1 MSERSE
7 TIAEGLGRYVA
18 DRGQAIPRDVRS
30 RARLAV
36 LDTVGCMIGASGTE
50 SGRRIL
56 RYIAGR
62 GGPGTSTAVGIAG
75 GFRAEDAG
83 LANGTLAHL
92 LEFDDGHR
100 PSDNHL
106 GCVVVPAALAMAE
119 ETGATVGALL
129 DAVVVGYDVMGRTGE
144 ATLLTRD
151 SSKFHGTG
159 TTGVF
164 GSAAVAA
171 RLLRLDA
178 EKAAQ
183 AIVIAGTA
191 AAGPKETLKSGQ
203 ESKPLHAG
211 RAVMNGITS
220 SYLAAEGFTG
230 PLPLFESEIGFCAA
244 MCSHPRPEMI
254 LKDLGTRY
262 SLVESGFKVH
272 STCGMLFTTLDGI
285 LAARSRHDLHL
296 ELPDEIRVGV
306 PSWLVDD
313 PVFLKRRPSSTG
325 EARFSIPYAAA
336 AGIVDG
342 EVTLRQMTPEKL
354 RDTRI
359 ALVEDRITV
368 GLDDE
373 IEDVFLR
380 TREDPFFY
388 YGASIEYDRDGETFR
403 SVHLTPHGYDP
414 DDLLSA
420 EQVIAKFRATVEL
433 HLDAAA
439 QDALISCILEAGDDT
454 PAAAM
459 AGLMGAPS
467 VSLDAAS
474 LTASGGEV
482 AR

>member
-1 MSERSE
+1 MSAPTES
-7 TIAEGLGRYVA
+7 IAEGLGRYVV
-18 DRGQAIPRDVRS
+18 DRHVPVPES
-30 RARLAV
+30 VRARARMAV
-36 LDTVGCMIGASGTE
+36 LDTIGCMIGATGTE
-50 SGRRIL
+50 TGKRVL
-56 RYIAGR
+56 RYASRR
-62 GGPGTSTAVGIAG
+62 GGTGRTTAVGIDHG
-75 GFRAEDAG
+75 LRAEDAG

-119 ETGATVGALL
+119 ETDASVAEFL
-129 DAVVVGYDVMGRTGE
+129 DAVAIGYDVMGRTGE

-171 RLLRLDA
+171 RLLDLDA

-203 ESKPLHAG
+203 DSKPLHAG

-220 SYLAAEGFTG
+220 AYLAADGYTG

-244 MCSHPRPEMI
+244 MCSHPRPDMI

-285 LAARSRHDLHL
+285 LEARARHGLQDRI
-296 ELPDEIRVGV
+296 PDEIRIGV
-306 PSWLVDD
+306 PSWLVED
-313 PVFLKRRPSSTG
+313 PVFLKRRPTGTG

-342 EVTLRQMTPEKL
+342 EVTLRQMTPGNL
-354 RDTRI
+354 TDPHI
-359 ALVEDRITV
+359 AMVEDRIKV
-368 GLDDE
+368 GYDKE

-380 TREDPFFY
+380 TREDAFFY
-388 YGASIEYDRDGETFR
+388 YGASIEYELDGETFR
-403 SVHLTPHGYDP
+403 TVHLTPHGYDP
-414 DDLLSA
+414 DDLLTR
-420 EQVIAKFRATVEL
+420 EQIVAKFRSTVAL
-433 HLDAAA
+433 QLDDSAQNAIIAHVLDSDEAAPAKGIAALMASVPVLLDDVAAA
-439 QDALISCILEAGDDT
+439 Y
-454 PAAAM
+454 
-459 AGLMGAPS
+459 
-467 VSLDAAS
+467 
-474 LTASGGEV
+474 
-482 AR
+482 

>member
-1 MSERSE
+1 MSAQSE
-7 TIAEGLGRYVA
+7 TIAQSLGRYVV
-18 DRGQAIPRDVRS
+18 DRQATVPDSVRM
-30 RARLAV
+30 RARMAV
-36 LDTVGCMIGASGTE
+36 LDTIGCMIGASGTE
-50 SGRRIL
+50 TGQRIL
-56 RYIAGR
+56 RYASRR
-62 GGPGTSTAVGIAG
+62 GGPGRTTAVGIG
-75 GFRAEDAG
+75 HGLRAEDAG

-119 ETGATVGALL
+119 ETGANVGDFL
-129 DAVVVGYDVMGRTGE
+129 DAVVIGYDVMGRTGE

-171 RLLRLDA
+171 RLLGLNPDEA
-178 EKAAQ
+178 SQ

-203 ESKPLHAG
+203 ESKPLHSG

-220 SYLAAEGFTG
+220 AFLAADGYTG

-285 LAARSRHDLHL
+285 VEARARHDLQDRI
-296 ELPDEIRVGV
+296 PDEIRIGV
-306 PSWLVDD
+306 PSWLVED
-313 PVFLKRRPSSTG
+313 PVFLKRRPTSTA

-342 EVTLRQMTPEKL
+342 EVTLRQMTPGNL
-354 RDTRI
+354 ADPRI
-359 ALVEDRITV
+359 AMVEDRIKV
-368 GLDDE
+368 GYDEE
-373 IEDVFLR
+373 IEKVFLR
-380 TREDPFFY
+380 TREDAFFY
-388 YGASIEYDRDGETFR
+388 YGASIEYELDGQTFR
-403 SVHLTPHGYDP
+403 TVHLTPHGYDP
-414 DDLLSA
+414 DDLLTR
-420 EQVIAKFRATVEL
+420 EQVVAKFRSTVAVQ
-433 HLDAAA
+433 LDESAQNVIISRVLDSDEADSAGGIAA
-439 QDALISCILEAGDDT
+439 
-454 PAAAM
+454 
-459 AGLMGAPS
+459 LMGSVP
-467 VSLDAAS
+467 VSL
-474 LTASGGEV
+474 GEHAPAYPGSV
-482 AR
+482 R

>member
-1 MSERSE
+1 MPATNEP
-7 TIAEGLGRYVA
+7 IAQSLGRYVA
-18 DRGQAIPRDVRS
+18 DRQVAIPDGV
-30 RARLAV
+30 RARARMAV
-36 LDTVGCMIGASGTE
+36 LDTIGCMIGATGTE
-50 SGRRIL
+50 TGHRIL
-56 RYIAGR
+56 RYASRRGALGR
-62 GGPGTSTAVGIAG
+62 ATAVGIG
-75 GFRAEDAG
+75 HGLRAEDAG

-119 ETGATVGALL
+119 ETGASVADFL
-129 DAVVVGYDVMGRTGE
+129 DAVVIGYDVMGRTGE

-171 RLLRLDA
+171 RLLELDA

-203 ESKPLHAG
+203 ESKPLHSG

-220 SYLAAEGFTG
+220 AFLAADGYTG

-244 MCSHPRPEMI
+244 MCSHPRPDMI
-254 LKDLGTRY
+254 LQDLGTRY

-285 LAARSRHDLHL
+285 LEARSRHGLQDRI
-296 ELPDEIRVGV
+296 PKEIRIGV

-313 PVFLKRRPSSTG
+313 PVFVKRRPTSTG

-342 EVTLRQMTPEKL
+342 EVTLRQMTPDNL
-354 RDTRI
+354 GDPHI
-359 ALVEDRITV
+359 AMVEERITV
-368 GLDDE
+368 GYDKE
-373 IEDVFLR
+373 IEEVFLR
-380 TREDPFFY
+380 TREDAFFY
-388 YGASIEYDRDGETFR
+388 YGASIEYELDGQTFR
-403 SVHLTPHGYDP
+403 TVHLTPHGYDP
-414 DDLLSA
+414 EDLLTRD
-420 EQVIAKFRATVEL
+420 QIVAKFRSTVAL
-433 HLDAAA
+433 QLDESAQNAIISQVFDSDESDPAKGIAA
-439 QDALISCILEAGDDT
+439 L
-454 PAAAM
+454 M
-459 AGLMGAPS
+459 ASVP
-467 VSLDAAS
+467 VSLDEQPPTYQRS
-474 LTASGGEV
+474 VL
-482 AR
+482 